1 MVQNT
6 LDRCDTGNTVR
17 EDNTNTDLNLLAFF
31 GRSPMLKGTD
41 GATTKDKPATAPDQ
55 SKAAPAAEKHPPTQ
69 KPDTPVNDSKAAPPV
84 VEPVK
89 PSDSSKPAT
98 KPADAA
104 GKEATKPA
112 EAKEKGD
119 DRHHHKREKPDAKS
133 ELSKDLPPEANLKN
147 GDIVFVSNSNFEEG
161 KAIQAVSKSPL
172 THCGI
177 LFKEDDKWYVYEA
190 VQPIKKTPLKDF
202 HKTDGSETYLV
213 RRLKHDDIVLTK
225 DVTDKLHKYLKSN
238 EGKDYDHLFG
248 WGNDKMYCSELVWKA
263 YYEAA
268 RVKVGQI
275 KMVGDYDLSDPVV
288 KKQVELRYGKAVP
301 VTEPTITPGG
311 VYESKLLKTVK

>member
-17 EDNTNTDLNLLAFF
+17 DNNTNNDLNLLSFF
-31 GRSPMLKGTD
+31 GRSPTLKRAD
-41 GATTKDKPATAPDQ
+41 GADEKPETVPDQ
-55 SKAAPAAEKHPPTQ
+55 SKTAPAAEKTSTT
-69 KPDTPVNDSKAAPPV
+69 KKTDSAPVKDNRSAPPA
-84 VEPVK
+84 ETAK
-89 PSDSSKPAT
+89 PQETSKPAT

-104 GKEATKPA
+104 ATEATKTA
-112 EAKEKGD
+112 ETKERG
-119 DRHHHKREKPDAKS
+119 DRHHHKRDKPDAKS
-133 ELSKDLPPEANLKN
+133 ELKKDLPPEKNLKN
-147 GDIVFVSNSNFEEG
+147 GDIIFVSNSSFEEG

-177 LFKEDDKWYVYEA
+177 LFKEDDQWFVYEA

-202 HKTDGSETYLV
+202 HKTDNGETYLV
-213 RRLKHDDIVLTK
+213 RRLKHDDIILTK
-225 DVTDKLHKYLKSN
+225 DVTDKLHNYLKSN

-275 KMVGDYDLSDPVV
+275 KMVGDYDLSDPIV
-288 KKQVELRYGKAVP
+288 KKQVELRYGKNVP